1 MSDIIKKIKEYYNNK
16 IIYMNKIL
24 NFKKKY
30 TINLNNDLLILYD
43 DNDKKILGSE
53 YIFFGIYQPK
63 TKLWIWASSIPG
75 VNKININIIENIKNI
90 SYKFEND
97 DSEESQF
104 IYQFLTQDVILITD
118 INLLNLINCTL
129 NYISNCLHIF
139 NPANEYDNIQF
150 IGLTKIIE
158 KYV

>member
-1 MSDIIKKIKEYYNNK
+1 MSDIIKKIKEYDTNK
-16 IIYMNKIL
+16 KIYMNEIL
-24 NFKKKY
+24 NLKKKY

-43 DNDKKILGSE
+43 DNDKKILVSE

-97 DSEESQF
+97 DSDESQF
-104 IYQFLTQDVILITD
+104 IYQFLTQDVILISD
-118 INLLNLINCTL
+118 MNLLNLINLTL
-129 NYISNCLHIF
+129 NYVSNCLHIF
-139 NPANEYDNIQF
+139 NPVNEYNNSQF